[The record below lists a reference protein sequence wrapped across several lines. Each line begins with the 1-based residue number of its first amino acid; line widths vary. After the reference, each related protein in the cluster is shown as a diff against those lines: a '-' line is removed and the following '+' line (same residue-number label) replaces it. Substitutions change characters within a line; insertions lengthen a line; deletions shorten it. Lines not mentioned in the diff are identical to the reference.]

1 MEGIYKELKR
11 KEWVLHML
19 TNMRIALT
27 PYPYSYPLILCR
39 DTKDLGEIA
48 GTEDILSQKCS
59 VQLSAVA
66 R

>member
-1 MEGIYKELKR
+1 MEGICKELER
-11 KEWVLHML
+11 KEWGLHML

-39 DTKDLGEIA
+39 DTNDLGEEA